1 MLKSGG
7 RIDAVAR
14 VDDDRLIISFPFAT
28 ARLLISRVF
37 PKEEEEEGE
46 KKKKKKSTS

>member
-1 MLKSGG
+1 LLKSGG

-46 KKKKKKSTS
+46 KKKKSTS